1 MCVRTHVLFNSYLMY
16 VNHFNTFFIPEAC
29 SVTYTLLYM
38 TYTLLYIE
46 RRFMLPHYIY
56 GGGLGVPL
64 DGVFGT
70 HHRPERSYRYASSLI
85 DTAMVLR
92 RR

>member
-16 VNHFNTFFIPEAC
+16 VNHFNIFFIPEVC
-29 SVTYTLLYM
+29 SVP
-38 TYTLLYIE
+38 YTLLYIE
-46 RRFMLPHYIY
+46 RRIMQPH
-56 GGGLGVPL
+56 
-64 DGVFGT
+64 GT
-70 HHRPERSYRYASSLI
+70 VYRPGRSYRYASSLI

>member
-29 SVTYTLLYM
+29 SVTYTLLY
-38 TYTLLYIE
+38 IE
-46 RRFMLPHYIY
+46 RRFMLPYYIY
-56 GGGLGVPL
+56 GRGLCVPL
-64 DGVFGT
+64 CGVFGT
-70 HHRPERSYRYASSLI
+70 HHRPGRSYRYASSLI